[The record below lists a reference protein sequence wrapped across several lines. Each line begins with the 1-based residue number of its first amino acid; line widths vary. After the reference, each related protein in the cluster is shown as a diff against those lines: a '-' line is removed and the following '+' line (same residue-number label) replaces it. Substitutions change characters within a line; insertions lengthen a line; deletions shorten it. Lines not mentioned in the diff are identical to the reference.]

1 MVFKNQVIIKEEN
14 ALNYKLIGN
23 NDINN
28 IIETVLLNRGIK
40 NPQEYL
46 SLDESCTN
54 NYNDLENISEAVE
67 CFEKH
72 FERGDD
78 IAVLVDCDP

>member
-1 MVFKNQVIIKEEN
+1 MQ
-14 ALNYKLIGN
+14 YKLFEN
-23 NDINN
+23 SLNDKDNV
-28 IIETVLLNRGIK
+28 IETVLLNRGIE

-46 SLDESCTN
+46 NLNESCTN
-54 NYNDLENISEAVE
+54 DYNSLNNINEAVE

-72 FERGDD
+72 FERRDD

>member
-1 MVFKNQVIIKEEN
+1 MQ
-14 ALNYKLIGN
+14 YKLFENSLN
-23 NDINN
+23 NKEQ
-28 IIETVLLNRGIK
+28 IIETVLLNRGIE

-46 SLDESCTN
+46 NLNVSCCNDYN
-54 NYNDLENISEAVE
+54 NLENIDKAVE

>member
-1 MVFKNQVIIKEEN
+1 MQ
-14 ALNYKLIGN
+14 YKLFENSLNDKN
-23 NDINN
+23 NV
-28 IIETVLLNRGIK
+28 IETVLLNRGIE
-40 NPQEYL
+40 NPREYL
-46 SLDESCTN
+46 NLDESCTN
-54 NYNDLENISEAVE
+54 DYSDLDNMDKAVA

>member
-1 MVFKNQVIIKEEN
+1 MQYKLFKNS
-14 ALNYKLIGN
+14 LNDKN
-23 NDINN
+23 SVV
-28 IIETVLLNRGIK
+28 ETVLLNRGIE

-46 SLDESCTN
+46 NLDKSCTN
-54 NYNDLENISEAVE
+54 DYNNLENINEAVG

>member
-1 MVFKNQVIIKEEN
+1 MK
-14 ALNYKLIGN
+14 YKLFETSL
-23 NDINN
+23 NDTDN
-28 IIETVLLNRGIK
+28 IIDTVLLNRGIN

-46 SLDESCTN
+46 GIDSSCTN
-54 NYNDLENISEAVE
+54 DYESLNGIDEAVE
-67 CFEKH
+67 CFNKH

>member
-1 MVFKNQVIIKEEN
+1 MI
-14 ALNYKLIGN
+14 YKLYDGSL
-23 NDINN
+23 NDKEN
-28 IIETVLLNRGIK
+28 IIETVLLNRGIQ

-46 SLDESCTN
+46 NLDKSCTN
-54 NYNDLENISEAVE
+54 DYNNLNNINEAVE
-67 CFEKH
+67 CFEMH

>member
-1 MVFKNQVIIKEEN
+1 MI
-14 ALNYKLIGN
+14 YKLYNGSL
-23 NDINN
+23 NDKDN
-28 IIETVLLNRGIK
+28 IIETVLFNRGIED
-40 NPQEYL
+40 PQEYL
-46 SLDESCTN
+46 NLDKTCTN
-54 NYNDLENISEAVE
+54 DYNDLNNINEAVE

>member
-1 MVFKNQVIIKEEN
+1 M
-14 ALNYKLIGN
+14 LNYKLIGN

-28 IIETVLLNRGIK
+28 IVETVLLNRGIK

-54 NYNDLENISEAVE
+54 NYNNLENINEAVE

-72 FERGDD
+72 FERGDEVG
-78 IAVLVDCDP
+78 ILVDTDP

>member
-1 MVFKNQVIIKEEN
+1 MAFKNQTRIKEEN

-23 NDINN
+23 NDTDN
-28 IIETVLLNRGIK
+28 IIETVLLNRGIE

-46 SLDESCTN
+46 NLNESCTN
-54 NYNDLENISEAVE
+54 DYNNLKNINEAVE

>member
-1 MVFKNQVIIKEEN
+1 MMR
-14 ALNYKLIGN
+14 YKLYDGSL
-23 NDINN
+23 NDKDK
-28 IIETVLLNRGIK
+28 IIETVLLNRGIED
-40 NPQEYL
+40 PQEYL
-46 SLDESCTN
+46 NLSESCTN
-54 NYNDLENISEAVE
+54 DYNNLENIDKAVE

>member
-1 MVFKNQVIIKEEN
+1 MR
-14 ALNYKLIGN
+14 YKLFEN
-23 NDINN
+23 SLNDKDNV
-28 IIETVLLNRGIK
+28 IETVLLNRGIE

-46 SLDESCTN
+46 NLDESCTN
-54 NYNDLENISEAVE
+54 DYNNLSNMNEAVE

-72 FERGDD
+72 FERRDD

>member
-1 MVFKNQVIIKEEN
+1 MK
-14 ALNYKLIGN
+14 YKLFQN
-23 NDINN
+23 CLNDKDHV
-28 IIETVLLNRGIK
+28 IETVLLNRGIE

-46 SLDESCTN
+46 NLDESCTN
-54 NYNDLENISEAVE
+54 DYNNLNNINEAVE

-72 FERGDD
+72 FERRDD

>member
-1 MVFKNQVIIKEEN
+1 MK
-14 ALNYKLIGN
+14 YKLFEN
-23 NDINN
+23 SLNDKDNV
-28 IIETVLLNRGIK
+28 IETVFLNRGIE
-40 NPQEYL
+40 NPLEYL
-46 SLDESCTN
+46 NLNESCTN
-54 NYNDLENISEAVE
+54 NYNNLENISEAVE

>member
-1 MVFKNQVIIKEEN
+1 MK
-14 ALNYKLIGN
+14 YKLFEN
-23 NDINN
+23 SLNDKDNV
-28 IIETVLLNRGIK
+28 IETVLLNRGIE
-40 NPQEYL
+40 NPLEYL
-46 SLDESCTN
+46 NLHESCTN
-54 NYNDLENISEAVE
+54 NYNNLENISEAVE

>member
-1 MVFKNQVIIKEEN
+1 ME
-14 ALNYKLIGN
+14 YKLFEN
-23 NDINN
+23 SLNDKENV
-28 IIETVLLNRGIK
+28 IETVLLNRGIE

-46 SLDESCTN
+46 NLNEDCTN
-54 NYNDLENISEAVE
+54 DYNNLNNIDEAVE

-72 FERGDD
+72 FERRDD

>member
-1 MVFKNQVIIKEEN
+1 MI
-14 ALNYKLIGN
+14 YKLYDGSL
-23 NDINN
+23 NDKEN
-28 IIETVLLNRGIK
+28 IVETVLLNRGIQ

-46 SLDESCTN
+46 NLDKSCTN
-54 NYNDLENISEAVE
+54 DYNNLNNINEAVE